1 MQRGLTDAAEA
12 ALARAEEEAAELCR
26 AYIGTEHL
34 LLGLLYDESCVAAN
48 ILRVHDI
55 TYAQTKALAGE
66 GGTRDISPAE
76 REMTPGLR
84 AVIEKA
90 AEDAAKTG
98 DGRVGTEQLLSALLG
113 ERESAA
119 ARLIIAQSAGV
130 GEIKND
136 ITTFLSETGGDAKP
150 RATKGKYG
158 QEPESV
164 SLVFG
169 CDLTDAA
176 RKGKLPAVVGRDA
189 ETERVIRILGR
200 KTKNNPCLIG
210 EPGVGK
216 TAVVEGLCERIVSGN
231 VPESLIGKTVVSV
244 DIGAMIA
251 GAKYRGEF
259 EERLKKLT
267 DEVIRNHNTILFVDE
282 LHTIV
287 GAGAAE
293 GAVDAANILKPLL
306 ARGELRVIGA
316 TTLREYRRHIEKDPA
331 LERRF
336 QPVTVDE
343 PSEEKTEEILRSLRP
358 QYQSHHR
365 VTITDGAIKA
375 AVKLSKRYLPDRFL
389 PDKAIDLIDEA
400 SSKKSIASSE
410 PPQRQRELENELRGL
425 CMRRECA
432 VTERNFQY
440 SAELRAEIVATREEL
455 SLLRRETD
463 VRRLTSPAVVTED
476 DIAEVLTAWT
486 NIPATRIAED
496 ESKRLSRL
504 DAELSERVIGQEE
517 AIRTLCRAV
526 RRGRTGLSNPDRP
539 ICSLIFAGPTGVGKT
554 ELAKALAQSLF
565 GSEKAL
571 LRFDMSEYMEK
582 HSVAKLVG
590 SPPGYVGYDDGGTLT
605 ESVRKRPYSIVLFDE
620 IEKAHP
626 DVFDLL
632 LQILEDGRLTD
643 SHGRQSDFRNTVII
657 MTSNLGSGV
666 TKKAAGFGSEEVDEK
681 RRNGAVTD
689 ALRAVFRAEFLN
701 RVDEI
706 IVFSRLTGRDTELIA
721 RKMLSDAA
729 KRAAEIGIKLS
740 FGDDVIKLI
749 AGEGMSDIYGA
760 RPLRRAVTKLVEDA
774 LSEEIVEGKI
784 TSPAA
789 VCAQTEGGKVK
800 FVKK

>member
-1 MQRGLTDAAEA
+1 MQKGLTEAAES
-12 ALARAEEEAAELCR
+12 ALTRAEEEAAELCR
-26 AYIGTEHL
+26 AYVGTEHL
-34 LLGLLYDESCVAAN
+34 LLGLLYDGSCVAAN

-66 GGTRDISPAE
+66 GAPCDVSPGSRD
-76 REMTPGLR
+76 MTPGLR
-84 AVIEKA
+84 TVIES
-90 AEDAAKTG
+90 AAKEAAKCR
-98 DGRVGTEQLLSALLG
+98 DGKVGTEHLLLALLR

-119 ARLIIAQSAGV
+119 VRLIIAQSAGV
-130 GEIKND
+130 GEIQND
-136 ITTFLSETGGDAKP
+136 IMTFLSETGAEAKP
-150 RATKGKYG
+150 REAKGKYG
-158 QEPESV
+158 QEQESGQ
-164 SLVFG
+164 SLFG
-169 CDLTDAA
+169 TDLTEAA

-200 KTKNNPCLIG
+200 RTKNNPCLVG

-216 TAVVEGLCERIVSGN
+216 TAVVEGLCQRIVSGE
-231 VPESLIGKTVVSV
+231 VPENLLGKTVLSV

-259 EERLKKLT
+259 EERLKRLT
-267 DEVIRNHNTILFVDE
+267 DEVMKNHNTVLFIDE

-316 TTLREYRRHIEKDPA
+316 TTSQEYRKHIEKDPA

-336 QPVTVDE
+336 QPVLVDE
-343 PSEEKTEEILRSLRP
+343 PDEEKTEQILRALRP
-358 QYQSHHR
+358 QYQAHHK
-365 VTITDGAIKA
+365 VTITDGAITA

-410 PPQRQRELENELRGL
+410 PPQRQKELENEVRGL

-432 VTERNFQY
+432 VMDRDF
-440 SAELRAEIVATREEL
+440 SFAAELRGEIVAKREEL
-455 SLLRRETD
+455 SAMRRESEA
-463 VRRLTSPAVVTED
+463 RRLTSPPRVTED
-476 DIAEVLTAWT
+476 DIAEILWAWT
-486 NIPATRIAED
+486 NIPVQRMLEDDARKLARLED
-496 ESKRLSRL
+496 EIEKR
-504 DAELSERVIGQEE
+504 VVGQRGAVES
-517 AIRTLCRAV
+517 LCRAI

-539 ICSLIFAGPTGVGKT
+539 ICSLIFTGPTGVGKT
-554 ELAKALAQSLF
+554 ELAKALAQALF
-565 GSEKAL
+565 GSERAL

-582 HSVAKLVG
+582 HSVAKLIG

-605 ESVRKRPYSIVLFDE
+605 ECVRRKPYSILLFDE

-632 LQILEDGRLTD
+632 LQILEDGQLTD
-643 SHGRQSDFRNTVII
+643 SHGRRADFRNTVII
-657 MTSNLGSGV
+657 MTSNLGASGERK
-666 TKKAAGFGSEEVDEK
+666 TAGFVSAENIEK
-681 RRNGAVTD
+681 REKNVATE

-706 IVFSRLTGRDTELIA
+706 IVFSRLSEKDMEEIA
-721 RKMLSDAA
+721 RRLLSKAA
-729 KRAAEIGIKLS
+729 ERAAGIGITLS
-740 FGDDVIKLI
+740 FDDSAVKLI
-749 AGEGMSDIYGA
+749 AGEGKSDIYGA

-774 LSEEIVEGKI
+774 LSEEIVCGRLCA
-784 TSPAA
+784 PAEIFA
-789 VCAQTEGGKVK
+789 RAEGGKMK
-800 FVKK
+800 FEKK